1 MCIILVHKH
10 MRNCVLICST
20 NTRSV
25 SFVYQ
30 LFKNYTNTTTPLSS
44 SSSSSFCAKDTLDNQ
59 SHLPHR
65 HFFLALTHSATDA
78 ADFFLFSSFNPSM
91 LFFSL
96 PFVRMRQHEPTFFCV
111 CFFFTICRFFSAK
124 YIEDVREVFFL
135 HSKKFFW
142 VIFFM
147 FRDEKNSMWDFL
159 SK

>member
-30 LFKNYTNTTTPLSS
+30 LFKNYTNTTTPLS

-111 CFFFTICRFFSAK
+111 CFFLLYVDFFCKIYRGCEGS
-124 YIEDVREVFFL
+124 FFL

-142 VIFFM
+142 VIFLCSGMRKILCGIF
-147 FRDEKNSMWDFL
+147 
-159 SK
+159 

>member
-30 LFKNYTNTTTPLSS
+30 LFKNYTNTTKPLSS

-65 HFFLALTHSATDA
+65 HFFLALADA

-96 PFVRMRQHEPTFFCV
+96 PFVRMRQHEPTFFV
-111 CFFFTICRFFSAK
+111 YAFFFTICRFFLQNISRMWGK
-124 YIEDVREVFFL
+124 FFFYIRRNFFELFFL
-135 HSKKFFW
+135 CSGMRKILCG
-142 VIFFM
+142 IF
-147 FRDEKNSMWDFL
+147 
-159 SK
+159 

>member
-30 LFKNYTNTTTPLSS
+30 LFKNYTNTTKPL

-111 CFFFTICRFFSAK
+111 CFFFTICRFFLQNIS
-124 YIEDVREVFFL
+124 RMWG
-135 HSKKFFW
+135 KFFFTFEE
-142 VIFFM
+142 IFLSYFFM

>member
-1 MCIILVHKH
+1 

-30 LFKNYTNTTTPLSS
+30 LFKNYTNTTKPLSS

-65 HFFLALTHSATDA
+65 HFFLALTHLATDA

-96 PFVRMRQHEPTFFCV
+96 PFVRMRQHEPTFFLCML
-111 CFFFTICRFFSAK
+111 FFLLYVDFFLQNISK
-124 YIEDVREVFFL
+124 MWGKFFL

-142 VIFFM
+142 VIFFYVQGW
-147 FRDEKNSMWDFL
+147 EKFYVGFF
-159 SK
+159 K